1 MDVTTTA
8 SLTADVVELVERH
21 PPEIWRAAYERTDD
35 PDMSDVFLAFEQ
47 IARIR
52 VAEVAAY
59 HARMQA
65 LQAERRHSK
74 GWR

>member
-1 MDVTTTA
+1 MTTA
-8 SLTADVVELVERH
+8 SLTADVVELIERH
-21 PPEIWRAAYERTDD
+21 PPEIWRRAYERTDD

-52 VAEVAAY
+52 AANVGAY

-65 LQAERRHSK
+65 LQAERAMHRGK